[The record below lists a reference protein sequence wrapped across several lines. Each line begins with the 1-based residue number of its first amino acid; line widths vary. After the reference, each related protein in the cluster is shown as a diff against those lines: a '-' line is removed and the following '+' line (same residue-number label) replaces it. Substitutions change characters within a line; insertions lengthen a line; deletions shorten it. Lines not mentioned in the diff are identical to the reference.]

1 MKLPR
6 YRIIV
11 LVISLLGF
19 VVPVFN
25 AKPVPV
31 MIASQ
36 AFGVLLLPLTV
47 LCIMILGNRRKVM
60 GEGNTNGLVTNI
72 LLTLILIFAVY
83 MAGSGIVGLI
93 RIISS

>member
-1 MKLPR
+1 
-6 YRIIV
+6 
-11 LVISLLGF
+11 
-19 VVPVFN
+19 
-25 AKPVPV
+25 

-72 LLTLILIFAVY
+72 ILTLILIFAVY